1 MQFEHK
7 HLFNNLEHL
16 FDKYKVNPNHLIIE
30 ITESTAM
37 HHIEAS
43 IRTLQRLREMG
54 IRLAIDDFGTG
65 HSSFLYLKNL
75 PVDELKIDRGFIHE
89 LTVGSKDEM
98 ILESIVHLAIRLG
111 LVVTAEGVE
120 SPLQMEIL
128 SRLGCQQLQGY
139 LLGMPMDVKHLEE
152 FEYTSS
158 TYFN

>member
-1 MQFEHK
+1 MC
-7 HLFNNLEHL
+7 
-16 FDKYKVNPNHLIIE
+16 
-30 ITESTAM
+30 
-37 HHIEAS
+37 
-43 IRTLQRLREMG
+43 IR
-54 IRLAIDDFGTG
+54 DSFGTG

-139 LLGMPMDVKHLEE
+139 LLGMPMDVKRLEE
-152 FEYTSS
+152 FEFTSS

>member
-37 HHIEAS
+37 HHIEGS

-139 LLGMPMDVKHLEE
+139 LLGMPMDVKRLEE